1 MAKGMMGEGGMSPR
15 KSMAMG
21 KTGMGGESFGVSG
34 LEDHQRHGG
43 MHPDAMMNHNPLED
57 HERGIG
63 HGIHHHEHMHAAQA
77 APHHGHTHPHGHMKS
92 EMHKHGKEHKLEH
105 RKGKKR

>member
-1 MAKGMMGEGGMSPR
+1 MAKNGMDGSDGMSPR
-15 KSMAMG
+15 KSTAMG

-34 LEDHQRHGG
+34 IEDHQHHGD
-43 MHPDAMMNHNPLED
+43 MHPDARMDHNPLED

-63 HGIHHHEHMHAAQA
+63 LGIHHHENMHAAQA

-92 EMHKHGKEHKLEH
+92 EMHRHGKHMG
-105 RKGKKR
+105 RKK